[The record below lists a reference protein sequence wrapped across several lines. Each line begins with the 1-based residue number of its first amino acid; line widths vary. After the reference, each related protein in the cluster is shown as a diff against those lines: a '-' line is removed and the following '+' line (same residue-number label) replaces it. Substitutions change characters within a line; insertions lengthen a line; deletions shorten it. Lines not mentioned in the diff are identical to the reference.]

1 MAAIALTSTSSSIQT
16 GTVPAGWN
24 SNSNTVH
31 GIGPGGDG
39 SGRQSASIG
48 GVGGGGGSY
57 GRRANVRL
65 VAGET
70 YYYFLPAGGSGLD
83 AWFNDLN
90 LLLQSN
96 SMDQFPAWDD
106 DGGVGSVTGGET
118 APDGTSTAWKF
129 MEDGT
134 FGSHRYFT
142 QFTKPNQTLQMSWV
156 AYAKKVSDRLLRFI
170 VYDYGSEWIE
180 ISIDLSTLTA
190 TLEASNGTAFTYSSL
205 TASTDDVATGSAGN
219 GYYRLHLKFTADAA
233 VDDIK
238 LIYALQHP
246 VDGDD
251 YQGDG
256 ASHVMLWHNQLYYGW
271 GSKPR
276 APSTTERLYSV
287 LAKAGTNATISV
299 AGVGQSGS
307 QGDVTYQG
315 GNGVKPASGAS
326 GGGGGGAAGPSGA
339 GGNASTTTGGS
350 ANNGTTAGAAGNNNG
365 VAGTEFGSGPSYG
378 SGSGA
383 GGRSSSGNGMAGGNY
398 GGAGSGSFTGAA
410 ETGGAGAGSIIYI
423 SYNPASPVWSP
434 FQQIQH
440 IMVR

>member
-1 MAAIALTSTSSSIQT
+1 VAAIALTSPSSLVQS
-16 GTVPAGWN
+16 GMVPADWN
-24 SNSNTVH
+24 SNDNIVH
-31 GIGPGGDG
+31 GIGPGGNG
-39 SGRQSASIG
+39 SARQSASVG
-48 GVGGGGGSY
+48 GVGGGAGSY
-57 GRRANVRL
+57 ARKANVSL
-65 VAGET
+65 VAGAT

-106 DGGVGSVTGGET
+106 GGGAGVTGGET
-118 APDGTSTAWKF
+118 APDGTSTAWKL

-142 QFTKPNQTLQMSWV
+142 QFAKPAQTLQMSWV
-156 AYAKKVSDRLLRFI
+156 VYAKKVSDRLLRFI
-170 VYDYGSEWIE
+170 AYDYGSEWVE

-190 TLEASNGTAFTYSSL
+190 TLEASNGTQFTYSSL
-205 TASTDDVATGSAGN
+205 TASMDDVATGSAGN

-233 VDDIK
+233 IDDIQF
-238 LIYALQHP
+238 IYALQHP
-246 VDGDD
+246 TNGDD

-256 ASHVMLWHNQLYYGW
+256 ASHIMLWHNQLYYGW

-287 LAKAGTNATISV
+287 LAKAGTNATLAA

-315 GNGVKPASGAS
+315 GNGFRPTSGAN
-326 GGGGGGAAGPSGA
+326 GGGAGGAAGPSGA

-350 ANNGTTAGAAGNNNG
+350 ANNGTTAGGSGNNNG
-365 VAGTEFGSGPSYG
+365 NAGSEFSSSPVRG

-383 GGRSSSGNGMAGGNY
+383 GGRTSTGNGMTGGNY
-398 GGAGSGSFTGAA
+398 GAGGGGSYTGAA
-410 ETGGAGAGSIIYI
+410 NTGGAGADSIIYI
-423 SYNPASPVWSP
+423 AYNPASLIWSP

-440 IMVR
+440 MIVR

>member
-1 MAAIALTSTSSSIQT
+1 MAAIALTSPSSSIQS
-16 GTVPAGWN
+16 GTVPADWN

-31 GIGPGGDG
+31 GIGPGGNG

-57 GRRANVRL
+57 ARRANVGL

-90 LLLQSN
+90 LLVQSN

-106 DGGVGSVTGGET
+106 QGADAYTGGQT

-129 MEDGT
+129 MEDGS
-134 FGSHRYFT
+134 FGSHRFFT
-142 QFTKPNQTLQMSWV
+142 QFTKPAQTLQMSWV
-156 AYAKKVSDRLLRFI
+156 VYAKKVSDRLLRFI
-170 VYDYGSEWIE
+170 VYDYGGEWIE
-180 ISIDLSTLTA
+180 ITINLTTLVATLT
-190 TLEASNGTAFTYSSL
+190 ASNGTQFTYSSL
-205 TASTDDVATGSAGN
+205 TASTDDVATGAAGN
-219 GYYRLHLKFTADAA
+219 GWYRLHLKFTADAA
-233 VDDIK
+233 VDDIQ
-238 LIYALQHP
+238 LLYALEHP

-256 ASHVMLWHNQLYYGW
+256 ASHIMLWHSQLYYGW

-276 APSTTERLYSV
+276 APTTTERLYSV

-315 GNGVKPASGAS
+315 GNGVKPASGSS

-350 ANNGTTAGAAGNNNG
+350 ANNATTAGGAANSNG
-365 VAGTEFGSGPSYG
+365 GAGTEFGSNG

-383 GGRSSSGNGMAGGNY
+383 GGRSSAGNGMAGGNY

-410 ETGGAGAGSIIYI
+410 ETGGAGAGAIIYV
-423 SYNPASPVWSP
+423 SYNPASLVWSP
-434 FQQIQH
+434 FLQIQH
-440 IMVR
+440 MLVR